1 MNIIDQA
8 RRAAREKY
16 CWPGG
21 YPLYLLCADGE
32 VLCPDCARREW
43 KLVAQAIRHPGT
55 DTQWEIVA
63 VDVNWEDPDK
73 NMFCDHCGELIECA
87 YGEDLPDEVV
97 TAPQEPLN
105 LVQFVGDF
113 FQMPRSS
120 K

>member
-1 MNIIDQA
+1 MRLIDKA
-8 RRAAREKY
+8 RHAVRQKY
-16 CWPGG
+16 LFPGG
-21 YPLYLLCADGE
+21 YPLYLLCADGGI
-32 VLCPDCARREW
+32 LCPDCARREW
-43 KLVAQAIRHPGT
+43 KLVAAATRHPGT
-55 DTQWEIVA
+55 DKQWEIVA
-63 VDVNWEDPDK
+63 IDVNWEDA
-73 NMFCDHCGELIECA
+73 NLYCDHCGELIECA